1 MCSLVTLILGSV
13 EGTRPSRVRYRSTSG
28 LRTTKNMRKNALVR
42 EREGNDGK
50 LLLVGGRRGC
60 RVHRSLPT
68 FVDAAERVAEREDEA
83 GLAVDVAGRGVARGV
98 AVGRRVS

>member
-1 MCSLVTLILGSV
+1 M
-13 EGTRPSRVRYRSTSG
+13 
-28 LRTTKNMRKNALVR
+28 
-42 EREGNDGK
+42 
-50 LLLVGGRRGC
+50 
-60 RVHRSLPT
+60 HRSLPT